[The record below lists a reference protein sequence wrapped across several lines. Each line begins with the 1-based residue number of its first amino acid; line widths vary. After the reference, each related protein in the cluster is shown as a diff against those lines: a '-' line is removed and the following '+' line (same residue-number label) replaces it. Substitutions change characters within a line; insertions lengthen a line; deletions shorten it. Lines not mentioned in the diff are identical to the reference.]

1 MTGSEKHA
9 GHRPDGNS
17 SGGMSDVAEYLRN
30 ETVGGVL
37 LILATVAALLWANL
51 DYDNYEAFRNI
62 TVGPE
67 SLHLDLTL
75 ETWAKDGLLAV
86 FFFIAGLELK
96 RELVVGELREIR
108 RAMLPLFGAL
118 GGMILPAI
126 VFIIVARGTDGWTRG
141 WAIPT
146 ATDIAFALGIMS
158 LVAASLPRNLR
169 TYLLSLA
176 IVDDLG
182 AIILIAVLFTSDLAP
197 VWLLVS
203 AGLLAL
209 YSILQRRRVTAWY
222 IYVPLAVLV
231 WVAVHDSGVHATIAG
246 VALGMLT
253 RVKRDPGEDHS
264 PAERVEHRLQPFSAG
279 FCVPVFALLA
289 AGVPLSAEAL
299 QNVGSSPIAQGIIA
313 GLVIG
318 KPIGIL
324 GGSALAVTARV
335 ARLPRGVN
343 WRDLSGVGLVA
354 GVGFTVSLLMASLA
368 FDGDPALIQVS
379 KTAVLVGST
388 VMGLLGA
395 AVLYRR
401 SKVRRLKEPGLRAM
415 ADRTLEL
422 DAIGPEAIL
431 PANSRGELTGPPP
444 DRVHRPSEASGIPDS
459 GTDPDEHA
467 GG

>member
-1 MTGSEKHA
+1 MAESGNHA
-9 GHRPDGNS
+9 AGRPEENTSG
-17 SGGMSDVAEYLRN
+17 GGMSNVAEYLRN

-37 LILATVAALLWANL
+37 LIVATVTALLWANL
-51 DYDNYEAFRNI
+51 DYENYEAFRNI

-108 RAMLPLFGAL
+108 RALLPLFGAL
-118 GGMILPAI
+118 GGMIVPAL
-126 VFIIVARGTDGWTRG
+126 VFVIVARGADGWTSG

-182 AIILIAVLFTSDLAP
+182 AIILIAVLFTSDLEPA
-197 VWLLVS
+197 WLLVA

-209 YSILQRRRVTAWY
+209 YNLLQRRRVTAWW
-222 IYVPLAVLV
+222 IYVPLAVLT

-246 VALGMLT
+246 VALGMMT
-253 RVKRDPGEDHS
+253 RVRRDPGEDHS
-264 PAERVEHRLQPFSAG
+264 PAERLEHRLQPFSAG

-289 AGVPLSAEAL
+289 AGVPLTGDALNEVATSA
-299 QNVGSSPIAQGIIA
+299 IAAGIIA

-318 KPIGIL
+318 KPVGIL
-324 GGSALAVTARV
+324 GGSALAVRLRV
-335 ARLPRGVN
+335 ARLPRGIG
-343 WRDLSGVGLVA
+343 WRDLTGVGIVG

-368 FDGDPALIQVS
+368 FEDDPALVQVS
-379 KTAVLVGST
+379 KTAVLIGST
-388 VMGLLGA
+388 VMALLGA

-401 SKVRRLKEPGLRAM
+401 TKVGRLREPRLTAL
-415 ADRTLEL
+415 AERTLEL
-422 DAIGPEAIL
+422 DALDTSDSLAELPGP
-431 PANSRGELTGPPP
+431 PTGP
-444 DRVHRPSEASGIPDS
+444 DRRSERSRRPAEEEP
-459 GTDPDEHA
+459 PDEHR